1 MKNQGIGQT
10 IDSLNDDFLEN
21 IINNHFSFDSE
32 DMDAVDKVLVYRQIC
47 IRLSIALR
55 ISGPGRRFARK
66 GSNHGKSVLMENLF
80 PLAPSLWR
88 FLLKASTVPSR
99 FLLH

>member
-10 IDSLNDDFLEN
+10 IDFLNDDFLEN

-47 IRLSIALR
+47 MPLEYRVKDN
-55 ISGPGRRFARK
+55 GPGRRFARK
-66 GSNHGKSVLMENLF
+66 CSNHGKSALMENLF
-80 PLAPSLWR
+80 PLAPSL
-88 FLLKASTVPSR
+88 
-99 FLLH
+99 